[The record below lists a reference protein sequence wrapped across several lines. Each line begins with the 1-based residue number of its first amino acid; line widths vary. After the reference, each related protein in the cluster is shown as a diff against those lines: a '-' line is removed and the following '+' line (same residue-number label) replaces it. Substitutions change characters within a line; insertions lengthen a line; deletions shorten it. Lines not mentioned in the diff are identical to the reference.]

1 MTVAARPFRQFV
13 IKVHSRCDLACD
25 HCYVYQHADQSWR
38 GRPVTM
44 SQETFRRAAARIAE
58 HATAHRLTRVHV
70 VLHGGEPLLA
80 GRERLRGF
88 ARALRSALHGVA
100 ELDLRMQT
108 NGLRLDDE
116 FCAMLVDESI
126 VTSVSL
132 DGDEASND
140 RHRIRRDGSGSY
152 HDVVRAVRLLGSP
165 PHRAAFGG
173 LLCTIDVEND
183 PVEVYRALAA
193 LRPPAVDFLL
203 PHATW
208 EFPPPRPGGETDY
221 ADWLIAVHKQWTAD
235 GMPMRIR
242 MFESI
247 SRLTRGRGSLTEALG
262 LGSSDLLVIETDGAL
277 EQADWLKTA
286 YPGAPATG
294 MHLATHRLEEAAEHR
309 GIQARRAGLD
319 GLSAQCRACPV
330 VSVCG
335 GGLYGHRHRA
345 SNGFDNPSV
354 YCADLLKIIEYVQ
367 TTERNDADVRHGW
380 HGLSWTHFDELAAG
394 YGSAAAVRSLAAA
407 QNSQRRALLA
417 AARRADTQG
426 TGTGAGSGRGPGQDA
441 GAGPGGGSGRG
452 GGSGSAPGSG
462 SAGPG
467 FGPGK
472 GAGAGSG
479 ARTGSGSGSGSA
491 FGSGPGAGP
500 GLTAG
505 PAPIPASAGPGAGES
520 TSAGTGARAG
530 ATAATGART
539 GADAA
544 PGPMPERAGP
554 MPERAGPAD
563 SGPGWEAI
571 LALPAA
577 ALDVLLA
584 DPYLRVWALAC
595 GQPVRRRAEGRP
607 AEAALSAVAR
617 AGGRLTLSVPLRH
630 EPEGPAIHLPGLG
643 RLSLPADGRD
653 GRRPGTVTVTAAD
666 TALTVEGRTLGQE
679 QPPDGMRW
687 QPLRQLSA
695 DGLEVA
701 LDDLDPARDC
711 YGYEPLPRLSEAEFR
726 RWEAMFGE
734 AWQLIRTQYA
744 EYAQGIAAGLTTV
757 TPLAPAASGDDV
769 SATSRHAFG
778 AVGIALPRTAEDLA
792 MLIVHEYQHVKLGAM
807 LDMFDL
813 LDGLDDRRY
822 RVLWRPDA
830 RPLDALV
837 QGAYAHLAVADIWRL
852 RVRRGA
858 GGVGPALYE
867 RSRVEADK
875 WRTAVLDALD
885 TVAGTGSLTAL
896 GHRFVRGLRG
906 EAETLGGVA
915 ETGPIAV

>member
-1 MTVAARPFRQFV
+1 MTVARPFRQFV

-44 SQETFRRAAARIAE
+44 SEETFRRAAGRIAE
-58 HATAHRLTRVHV
+58 HAAAHRLTRVHV

-88 ARALRSALHGVA
+88 ARDLRSALHGVA

-108 NGLRLDDE
+108 NGLRLDDA

-126 VTSVSL
+126 VTSISL

-140 RHRIRRDGSGSY
+140 RHRIRRNGSGSY
-152 HDVVRAVRLLGSP
+152 RDVVRAVRLLGAP
-165 PHRAAFGG
+165 PHRGAFGG
-173 LLCTIDVEND
+173 LLCTVDVEND
-183 PVEVYRALAA
+183 PVEVYRALAE
-193 LRPPAVDFLL
+193 LRPPAIDFLL

-208 EFPPPRPGGETDY
+208 EYPPPRPGGETDY

-235 GMPMRIR
+235 GMPTRIR

-247 SRLTRGRGSLTEALG
+247 SRLSHGRGSLTEALG
-262 LGSSDLLVIETDGAL
+262 LGSSDLLVLETDGAV

-286 YPGAPATG
+286 YPGAPETG
-294 MHLATHRLEEAAEHR
+294 MHIATHRLEEAAEHR

-335 GGLYGHRHRA
+335 GGLYGHRHRT

-354 YCADLLKIIEYVQ
+354 YCADLLKITEYVQ
-367 TTERNDADVRHGW
+367 STERAAAAVRHGW
-380 HGLSWTHFDELAAG
+380 HALPWAHFDELAAG
-394 YGSAAAVRSLAAA
+394 YGGTAAVRSLAAA

-417 AARRADTQG
+417 GAHRADTQ
-426 TGTGAGSGRGPGQDA
+426 
-441 GAGPGGGSGRG
+441 
-452 GGSGSAPGSG
+452 
-462 SAGPG
+462 
-467 FGPGK
+467 
-472 GAGAGSG
+472 
-479 ARTGSGSGSGSA
+479 
-491 FGSGPGAGP
+491 GPGAGP
-500 GLTAG
+500 G
-505 PAPIPASAGPGAGES
+505 PGPGPS
-520 TSAGTGARAG
+520 
-530 ATAATGART
+530 
-539 GADAA
+539 
-544 PGPMPERAGP
+544 PGSG
-554 MPERAGPAD
+554 GPAD
-563 SGPGWEAI
+563 SVPGWEAV
-571 LALPAA
+571 LGLPAA

-595 GQPVRRRAEGRP
+595 GQSVRRRAEGHP

-617 AGGRLTLSVPLRH
+617 TGGQLTLSVPLRH
-630 EPEGPAIHLPGLG
+630 GPEGSAIHLPGVG
-643 RLSLPADGRD
+643 RLLLRAGSRD
-653 GRRPGTVTVTAAD
+653 RRSGTVTVTAAD
-666 TALTVEGRTLGQE
+666 TALTVEGRTLGRE
-679 QPPDGMRW
+679 RPPDGMIW
-687 QPLRQLSA
+687 QPLRRLSA
-695 DGLEVA
+695 DGLDVA
-701 LDDLDPARDC
+701 LDDLDPSRDC
-711 YGYEPLPRLSEAEFR
+711 YGYEPLSRLSEAEFR
-726 RWEAMFGE
+726 QWEAMFGE
-734 AWQLIRTQYA
+734 AWQLIRTAYPD
-744 EYAQGIAAGLTTV
+744 YAQGIAAGLTTV
-757 TPLAPAASGDDV
+757 TPLAPALSGDDV

-778 AVGIALPRTAEDLA
+778 AVGIALPRSAEDLA
-792 MLIVHEYQHVKLGAM
+792 MLLIHEYQHVKLGAM
-807 LDMFDL
+807 FDMFDL

-822 RVLWRPDA
+822 HVLWRPDP
-830 RPLDALV
+830 RPLDAIV
-837 QGAYAHLAVADIWRL
+837 QGAYAHLAVADVWWI

-858 GGVGPALYE
+858 TGVGPALYE

>member
-38 GRPVTM
+38 GRPGTM
-44 SQETFRRAAARIAE
+44 SEETFRRTAERIAE
-58 HATAHRLTRVHV
+58 HAAAHRLTRVHV

-80 GRERLRGF
+80 GRERLRGY
-88 ARALRSALHGVA
+88 ARELRAALDGVA
-100 ELDLRMQT
+100 ALDLRMQT
-108 NGLRLDDE
+108 NGLRLDDA
-116 FCAMLVDESI
+116 FCAMLVEESI

-132 DGDEASND
+132 DGDEVSND

-152 HDVVRAVRLLGSP
+152 RDVVRAVRLLGAP
-165 PHRAAFGG
+165 AHRGAFGG

-183 PVEVYRALAA
+183 PVEVYRALAELA
-193 LRPPAVDFLL
+193 PPAVDFLL

-208 EFPPPRPGGETDY
+208 EYPPPRPGGETGSEY
-221 ADWLIAVHKQWTAD
+221 AHWLIAVHKQWTAD

-247 SRLTRGRGSLTEALG
+247 SRLSRGRGSLTEALG
-262 LGSSDLLVIETDGAL
+262 LGSSDLLVVETDGAI

-286 YPGAPATG
+286 YPGAPGTG
-294 MHLATHRLEEAAEHR
+294 MHIDTHRLEEAAAHR

-335 GGLYGHRHRA
+335 GGLYGHRHRR

-354 YCADLLKIIEYVQ
+354 YCADLLRIIEYVQ
-367 TTERNDADVRHGW
+367 TTERDDADVRHGW
-380 HGLSWTHFDELAAG
+380 HGLSWGHFDELAAG
-394 YGSAAAVRSLAAA
+394 HGSTAAVRSLAAA

-417 AARRADTQG
+417 AARRADTRAPG
-426 TGTGAGSGRGPGQDA
+426 TPVPGAG
-441 GAGPGGGSGRG
+441 
-452 GGSGSAPGSG
+452 
-462 SAGPG
+462 
-467 FGPGK
+467 
-472 GAGAGSG
+472 
-479 ARTGSGSGSGSA
+479 TGSGSGSDARYGPVTGGSA
-491 FGSGPGAGP
+491 DS
-500 GLTAG
+500 
-505 PAPIPASAGPGAGES
+505 
-520 TSAGTGARAG
+520 
-530 ATAATGART
+530 
-539 GADAA
+539 A
-544 PGPMPERAGP
+544 PGWDAV
-554 MPERAGPAD
+554 
-563 SGPGWEAI
+563 

-595 GQPVRRRAEGRP
+595 GQSVRRRAEGHP

-617 AGGRLTLSVPLRH
+617 TGGRLTLAVPLRH
-630 EPEGPAIHLPGLG
+630 GSEGPAVHLPGIG
-643 RLSLPADGRD
+643 RLLLRGAGRD
-653 GRRPGTVTVTAAD
+653 RPSRTLTVTAAD
-666 TALTVEGRTLGQE
+666 TALTVEGRTLGRE
-679 QPPDGMRW
+679 RPPDGMIW
-687 QPLRQLSA
+687 QPLRRLSS
-695 DGLEVA
+695 DGLDVA
-701 LDDLDPARDC
+701 LDDLDPSRDC
-711 YGYEPLPRLSEAEFR
+711 YGYEPRPRLPEAEFR
-726 RWEAMFGE
+726 RWEAMFEE
-734 AWQLIRTQYA
+734 AWQLIRT
-744 EYAQGIAAGLTTV
+744 EYADYAQAIAAGLTTV
-757 TPLAPAASGDDV
+757 TPLTPAPSGDDV

-792 MLIVHEYQHVKLGAM
+792 MLVVHEYQHVKLGAM

-813 LDGLDDRRY
+813 LDGVDERRY
-822 RVLWRPDA
+822 RVLWRPDP
-830 RPLDALV
+830 RPLDAIL
-837 QGAYAHLAVADIWRL
+837 QGAYAHHAVADVWRI

-858 GGVGPALYE
+858 GGVGAPLYE
-867 RSRVEADK
+867 RSRAEADK

-915 ETGPIAV
+915 ETGPTAV

>member
-1 MTVAARPFRQFV
+1 MIAATRPFRQFV

-44 SQETFRRAAARIAE
+44 SEETFRRTADRIAE
-58 HATAHRLTRVHV
+58 HAAAHRLTRVHV

-108 NGLRLDDE
+108 NGLRLDDA
-116 FCAMLVDESI
+116 FCAMLAQESI
-126 VTSVSL
+126 VTSISL

-152 HDVVRAVRLLGSP
+152 RDVVAAVGHLGAP
-165 PHRAAFGG
+165 AHRSAFGG

-183 PVEVYRALAA
+183 PVEVYRSLAA

-208 EFPPPRPGGETDY
+208 EYPPPRPDGGTGSDY
-221 ADWLIAVHKQWTAD
+221 ADWLIAVHKRWTAD

-262 LGSSDLLVIETDGAL
+262 LGSSDLLVVETDGAV

-286 YPGAPATG
+286 YPGAPETG
-294 MHLATHRLEEAAEHR
+294 LHIATHRLEEAAEHR

-335 GGLYGHRHRA
+335 GGLYGHRHREA
-345 SNGFDNPSV
+345 NGFDNPSV
-354 YCADLLKIIEYVQ
+354 YCTDLLKIIEYVQ
-367 TTERNDADVRHGW
+367 GTERDDIDVRHGW

-394 YGSAAAVRSLAAA
+394 HGSTAAVRSLAAA
-407 QNSQRRALLA
+407 QSSQRRALLA
-417 AARRADTQG
+417 AARRADSP
-426 TGTGAGSGRGPGQDA
+426 APL
-441 GAGPGGGSGRG
+441 
-452 GGSGSAPGSG
+452 GSAD
-462 SAGPG
+462 SA
-467 FGPGK
+467 
-472 GAGAGSG
+472 
-479 ARTGSGSGSGSA
+479 
-491 FGSGPGAGP
+491 
-500 GLTAG
+500 
-505 PAPIPASAGPGAGES
+505 
-520 TSAGTGARAG
+520 
-530 ATAATGART
+530 
-539 GADAA
+539 
-544 PGPMPERAGP
+544 
-554 MPERAGPAD
+554 
-563 SGPGWEAI
+563 PGWEAI
-571 LALPAA
+571 LALPTA

-595 GQPVRRRAEGRP
+595 GQSVRRRAEGHP

-617 AGGRLTLSVPLRH
+617 TGGQLTLPVPLRH
-630 EPEGPAIHLPGLG
+630 GPEGSAIHLPGMG
-643 RLSLPADGRD
+643 RLLLGAGSRD
-653 GRRPGTVTVTAAD
+653 RRSGTVTVTASDA
-666 TALTVEGRTLGQE
+666 AITVEGRTLGRE
-679 QPPDGMRW
+679 RPPDGMVW
-687 QPLRQLSA
+687 QPLRRLSA
-695 DGLEVA
+695 EGLAVV
-701 LDDLDPARDC
+701 LDDVDPSRDC
-711 YGYEPLPRLSEAEFR
+711 YGYQPLPRLPEAEFR
-726 RWEAMFGE
+726 QWEAMFGE
-734 AWQLIRTQYA
+734 AWQLIRA
-744 EYAQGIAAGLTTV
+744 EYPDYAQGIAAGLTAV
-757 TPLAPAASGDDV
+757 TPLAPEPSGDDV
-769 SATSRHAFG
+769 SATSRHAFA
-778 AVGIALPRTAEDLA
+778 AVGIALPRSAEDLA
-792 MLIVHEYQHVKLGAM
+792 LLIVHEFQHVKLGAM

-813 LDGLDDRRY
+813 LDGLDERRY
-822 RVLWRPDA
+822 PVLWRPDP
-830 RPLDALV
+830 RPLDAIV

-858 GGVGPALYE
+858 ADVGATLHE
-867 RSRVEADK
+867 RSLAEAGK

-885 TVAGTGSLTAL
+885 TVAGAGSLTAL
-896 GHRFVRGLRG
+896 GRRFVRGLRD

-915 ETGPIAV
+915 ESGPLAV

>member
-1 MTVAARPFRQFV
+1 MIAATRPFRQFV

-44 SQETFRRAAARIAE
+44 SEETFRRTADRIAE
-58 HATAHRLTRVHV
+58 HASAHRLARVHV

-80 GRERLRGF
+80 GREKLRRF
-88 ARALRSALHGVA
+88 ARELRSALQGVA

-108 NGLRLDDE
+108 NGLRLDEE
-116 FCAMLVDESI
+116 FCAMLAEESI
-126 VTSVSL
+126 VTSISL

-152 HDVVRAVRLLGSP
+152 RDVVRAVRLLGAP
-165 PHRAAFGG
+165 AHRSAFGG

-183 PVEVYRALAA
+183 PVEVYRALAE

-208 EFPPPRPGGETDY
+208 EHPPPRPGGETDY

-262 LGSSDLLVIETDGAL
+262 LGSSDLLVIETDGSI

-286 YPGAPATG
+286 YPGAPETG
-294 MHLATHRLEEAAEHR
+294 LHIATHRLEEAAEHR

-335 GGLYGHRHRA
+335 GGLYGHRHRG

-367 TTERNDADVRHGW
+367 TSERDDAAVRHGW
-380 HGLSWTHFDELAAG
+380 HGLTWTHFDELAAG
-394 YGSAAAVRSLAAA
+394 YGSTAAVRSLAAA

-417 AARRADTQG
+417 AARRADT
-426 TGTGAGSGRGPGQDA
+426 
-441 GAGPGGGSGRG
+441 
-452 GGSGSAPGSG
+452 
-462 SAGPG
+462 
-467 FGPGK
+467 
-472 GAGAGSG
+472 
-479 ARTGSGSGSGSA
+479 
-491 FGSGPGAGP
+491 
-500 GLTAG
+500 
-505 PAPIPASAGPGAGES
+505 
-520 TSAGTGARAG
+520 
-530 ATAATGART
+530 
-539 GADAA
+539 
-544 PGPMPERAGP
+544 PGPS
-554 MPERAGPAD
+554 D
-563 SGPGWEAI
+563 SPDSAPGWEAI
-571 LALPAA
+571 LALPTA

-595 GQPVRRRAEGRP
+595 WQSTRRAEGHP
-607 AEAALSAVAR
+607 AEAALSAVVR
-617 AGGRLTLSVPLRH
+617 TGGRLTLPVPLRH
-630 EPEGPAIHLPGLG
+630 GPEGPAIHLPGMG
-643 RLSLPADGRD
+643 RLLLPAESRE
-653 GRRPGTVTVTAAD
+653 RRSGTLTVTAAD
-666 TALTVEGRTLGQE
+666 AAITVEGHTLGRE
-679 QPPDGMRW
+679 RPPAGMVW
-687 QPLRQLSA
+687 QPLRHLAA
-695 DGLEVA
+695 DGLDVA
-701 LDDLDPARDC
+701 LDDVDPSRDC
-711 YGYEPLPRLSEAEFR
+711 YGYEPLPRLSEAEFG
-726 RWEAMFGE
+726 RWEQMFGE
-734 AWQLIRTQYA
+734 AWQLIRTEYPD
-744 EYAQGIAAGLTTV
+744 YAQAIAAGLTTV
-757 TPLAPAASGDDV
+757 TPLAPAPSGDDV
-769 SATSRHAFG
+769 SATCRHAFG
-778 AVGIALPRTAEDLA
+778 AVGIALPRSAEDLA
-792 MLIVHEYQHVKLGAM
+792 MLIIHEYQHVKLGAM

-813 LDGLDDRRY
+813 LDGLDERRY
-822 RVLWRPDA
+822 RVLWRPDP
-830 RPLDALV
+830 RPLDAIV
-837 QGAYAHLAVADIWRL
+837 QGAYAHLAVADVWRI

-858 GGVGPALYE
+858 SGVGAALYE
-867 RSRVEADK
+867 RSRAEADK

-915 ETGPIAV
+915 ETGPVAV

>member
-44 SQETFRRAAARIAE
+44 SEETFRRAAARIAE
-58 HATAHRLTRVHV
+58 HAAAHRLTRVHV

-88 ARALRSALHGVA
+88 ARTLRSALHGVA

-126 VTSVSL
+126 VTSISL

-152 HDVVRAVRLLGSP
+152 RDVVRAVRILGAP

-173 LLCTIDVEND
+173 LLCTIDVDND
-183 PVEVYRALAA
+183 PVEVYRALAE
-193 LRPPAVDFLL
+193 LRPPAIDFLL

-208 EFPPPRPGGETDY
+208 EFPPARPGGETDY

-286 YPGAPATG
+286 YQGAPATG

-367 TTERNDADVRHGW
+367 TTERDAADVRHGW

-417 AARRADTQG
+417 AARRAD
-426 TGTGAGSGRGPGQDA
+426 SE
-441 GAGPGGGSGRG
+441 
-452 GGSGSAPGSG
+452 APG
-462 SAGPG
+462 P
-467 FGPGK
+467 
-472 GAGAGSG
+472 
-479 ARTGSGSGSGSA
+479 
-491 FGSGPGAGP
+491 GP

-505 PAPIPASAGPGAGES
+505 PISVPAGAGSAQGAGAARAAGPVG
-520 TSAGTGARAG
+520 
-530 ATAATGART
+530 
-539 GADAA
+539 
-544 PGPMPERAGP
+544 
-554 MPERAGPAD
+554 

-617 AGGRLTLSVPLRH
+617 VGGRLTLAVPLRH
-630 EPEGPAIHLPGLG
+630 EPEGSAIHLPGLG
-643 RLSLPADGRD
+643 RLSLGADGRD
-653 GRRPGTVTVTAAD
+653 RRAGTVTVTAAD

-679 QPPDGMRW
+679 LPPDGMRW
-687 QPLRQLSA
+687 QPLRHLSA
-695 DGLEVA
+695 DGLRVA
-701 LDDLDPARDC
+701 LDDLDPSRDC
-711 YGYEPLPRLSEAEFR
+711 YGYQPLPRLSEAEFR
-726 RWEAMFGE
+726 RWETMFGE
-734 AWQLIRTQYA
+734 AWQLIRTEYA

-778 AVGIALPRTAEDLA
+778 AVGIALPRSAEDLA

-822 RVLWRPDA
+822 RVLWRTDA
-830 RPLDALV
+830 RPLDAIV

-858 GGVGPALYE
+858 AGVGPALYE
-867 RSRVEADK
+867 RSRAEADK

>member
-38 GRPVTM
+38 GRPGTM
-44 SQETFRRAAARIAE
+44 SEQTFRRTADRIAE

-126 VTSVSL
+126 VTSISL

-152 HDVVRAVRLLGSP
+152 RDVVRAVRLLGAP
-165 PHRAAFGG
+165 AHRSAFGG

-183 PVEVYRALAA
+183 PVEVYRALAE
-193 LRPPAVDFLL
+193 LRPPAIDFLL

-208 EFPPPRPGGETDY
+208 EYPPPRPGGRAGSEY

-247 SRLTRGRGSLTEALG
+247 SRLSRGRGSLTEALG
-262 LGSSDLLVIETDGAL
+262 LGSSDLLVVETDGAV

-294 MHLATHRLEEAAEHR
+294 MHIATHRLEEAAEHR

-354 YCADLLKIIEYVQ
+354 YCADLLKTIEYVQ
-367 TTERNDADVRHGW
+367 ATERNDADVRHGW

-394 YGSAAAVRSLAAA
+394 HGSTAAVRSLAAA

-417 AARRADTQG
+417 AAHRADT
-426 TGTGAGSGRGPGQDA
+426 
-441 GAGPGGGSGRG
+441 
-452 GGSGSAPGSG
+452 
-462 SAGPG
+462 
-467 FGPGK
+467 
-472 GAGAGSG
+472 
-479 ARTGSGSGSGSA
+479 
-491 FGSGPGAGP
+491 SGPGSDP
-500 GLTAG
+500 GL
-505 PAPIPASAGPGAGES
+505 GAG
-520 TSAGTGARAG
+520 T
-530 ATAATGART
+530 ATGPRP
-539 GADAA
+539 D
-544 PGPMPERAGP
+544 PGFDPGI
-554 MPERAGPAD
+554 GGSAD
-563 SGPGWEAI
+563 SAPGWEAV

-595 GQPVRRRAEGRP
+595 GQSVRRRAEGRP
-607 AEAALSAVAR
+607 AEAALSSVAR
-617 AGGRLTLSVPLRH
+617 TGGRLTLAVPLRH
-630 EPEGPAIHLPGLG
+630 GPEGAAVHLPGVG
-643 RLSLPADGRD
+643 RLLLRGDSSD
-653 GRRPGTVTVTAAD
+653 RRSGTLTVTAED
-666 TALTVEGRTLGQE
+666 SALTVEGRTLGRE
-679 QPPDGMRW
+679 RPPDGMTW
-687 QPLRQLSA
+687 QPLRHLST
-695 DGLEVA
+695 DGPEVA

-711 YGYEPLPRLSEAEFR
+711 YGYKPLPRLPEAEFR
-726 RWEAMFGE
+726 RWEAMFAE
-734 AWQLIRTQYA
+734 AWQLIRTEYPD
-744 EYAQGIAAGLTTV
+744 YAQGIAAGLTAV
-757 TPLAPAASGDDV
+757 TPLAPAPSGDDV

-778 AVGIALPRTAEDLA
+778 AVGIALPRSAEDLA
-792 MLIVHEYQHVKLGAM
+792 LLLIHEYQHVKLGAM

-813 LDGLDDRRY
+813 LDGLDDRRHH
-822 RVLWRPDA
+822 VLWRPDP
-830 RPLDALV
+830 RPLDAIV
-837 QGAYAHLAVADIWRL
+837 QGAYAHLAVADVWRI

-858 GGVGPALYE
+858 AGVGTALYE
-867 RSRVEADK
+867 RSRVEADT

-906 EAETLGGVA
+906 EAEALGGVA

>member
-38 GRPVTM
+38 GRPGTM
-44 SQETFRRAAARIAE
+44 SEETFRRTAERIAE
-58 HATAHRLTRVHV
+58 HAAAHRLTRVHV

-80 GRERLRGF
+80 GRERLRGY
-88 ARALRSALHGVA
+88 ARELRSALDGVA
-100 ELDLRMQT
+100 ALDLRMQT
-108 NGLRLDDE
+108 NGLRLDDA
-116 FCAMLVDESI
+116 FCAMLVEESI

-132 DGDEASND
+132 DGDEVSND

-152 HDVVRAVRLLGSP
+152 RDVVRAVRLLGAP
-165 PHRAAFGG
+165 AHRGAFGG

-183 PVEVYRALAA
+183 PVEVYRALAELA
-193 LRPPAVDFLL
+193 PPAVDFLL

-208 EFPPPRPGGETDY
+208 EYPPPRPGGEAGSEY
-221 ADWLIAVHKQWTAD
+221 AHWLIAVHKQWTAD

-247 SRLTRGRGSLTEALG
+247 SRLSRGRGSLTEALG
-262 LGSSDLLVIETDGAL
+262 LGSSDLLVVETDGAI

-286 YPGAPATG
+286 YPGAPGTG
-294 MHLATHRLEEAAEHR
+294 MHIDTHRLEEAAAHR

-335 GGLYGHRHRA
+335 GGLYGHRHRR

-354 YCADLLKIIEYVQ
+354 YCADLLRIIEYVQ
-367 TTERNDADVRHGW
+367 TTERDDADVRHGW
-380 HGLSWTHFDELAAG
+380 HGLSWGHFDELAAG
-394 YGSAAAVRSLAAA
+394 HGSTAAVRSLAAA

-426 TGTGAGSGRGPGQDA
+426 PGTP
-441 GAGPGGGSGRG
+441 
-452 GGSGSAPGSG
+452 AP
-462 SAGPG
+462 
-467 FGPGK
+467 
-472 GAGAGSG
+472 GAGAGAG
-479 ARTGSGSGSGSA
+479 AGVGSGSGSDARYGPVTGGSA
-491 FGSGPGAGP
+491 DS
-500 GLTAG
+500 
-505 PAPIPASAGPGAGES
+505 
-520 TSAGTGARAG
+520 
-530 ATAATGART
+530 
-539 GADAA
+539 A
-544 PGPMPERAGP
+544 PGWDAV
-554 MPERAGPAD
+554 
-563 SGPGWEAI
+563 

-595 GQPVRRRAEGRP
+595 GQSVRRRAEGHP

-617 AGGRLTLSVPLRH
+617 TGGRLTLAVPLRH
-630 EPEGPAIHLPGLG
+630 GPEGPAVHLPGIG
-643 RLSLPADGRD
+643 RLLLRGDSRD
-653 GRRPGTVTVTAAD
+653 RPSRTLTVTAAD
-666 TALTVEGRTLGQE
+666 TALTVEGRTLGRE
-679 QPPDGMRW
+679 RPPDGMIW
-687 QPLRQLSA
+687 QPLRRLSS
-695 DGLEVA
+695 DGLDVA
-701 LDDLDPARDC
+701 LDDLDPSRDC
-711 YGYEPLPRLSEAEFR
+711 YGYEPRPRLPEAEFR
-726 RWEAMFGE
+726 RWEAMFEE
-734 AWQLIRTQYA
+734 AWQLIRT
-744 EYAQGIAAGLTTV
+744 EYADYAQAIAVGLSTV
-757 TPLAPAASGDDV
+757 TPLTPAPSGDDV

-792 MLIVHEYQHVKLGAM
+792 MLLVHEYQHVKLGAM

-813 LDGLDDRRY
+813 LDGVDERRY
-822 RVLWRPDA
+822 RVLWRPDP
-830 RPLDALV
+830 RPLDAIL
-837 QGAYAHLAVADIWRL
+837 QGAYAHHAVADVWRI

-858 GGVGPALYE
+858 AGVGATLYE
-867 RSRVEADK
+867 RSRAEADK

-915 ETGPIAV
+915 ETGPAAV

>member
-38 GRPVTM
+38 GRPGTM
-44 SQETFRRAAARIAE
+44 SEQTFRLTADRIAE
-58 HATAHRLTRVHV
+58 HAAAHRLTRVHV

-126 VTSVSL
+126 VTSISL

-152 HDVVRAVRLLGSP
+152 RDVVRAVRLLGAP
-165 PHRAAFGG
+165 AHRSAFGG

-183 PVEVYRALAA
+183 PVEVYRALAE
-193 LRPPAVDFLL
+193 LRPPAIDFLL

-208 EFPPPRPGGETDY
+208 EYPPPRPGGETGSEY

-247 SRLTRGRGSLTEALG
+247 SRLSRGRGSLTEALG
-262 LGSSDLLVIETDGAL
+262 LGSSDLLVVETDGAV

-286 YPGAPATG
+286 YPGAPETG
-294 MHLATHRLEEAAEHR
+294 MHIATHRLEEAAEHR

-335 GGLYGHRHRA
+335 GGLYGHRHRG

-354 YCADLLKIIEYVQ
+354 YCADLLKTIEYVQ
-367 TTERNDADVRHGW
+367 ATERNDADVRHGW

-394 YGSAAAVRSLAAA
+394 HGSTAAVRSLAAA

-417 AARRADTQG
+417 AARRADT
-426 TGTGAGSGRGPGQDA
+426 SG
-441 GAGPGGGSGRG
+441 
-452 GGSGSAPGSG
+452 PGSG
-462 SAGPG
+462 EA
-467 FGPGK
+467 
-472 GAGAGSG
+472 
-479 ARTGSGSGSGSA
+479 AR
-491 FGSGPGAGP
+491 
-500 GLTAG
+500 
-505 PAPIPASAGPGAGES
+505 
-520 TSAGTGARAG
+520 
-530 ATAATGART
+530 
-539 GADAA
+539 
-544 PGPMPERAGP
+544 
-554 MPERAGPAD
+554 
-563 SGPGWEAI
+563 GWEAI

-584 DPYLRVWALAC
+584 EPYLRVWALAC
-595 GQPVRRRAEGRP
+595 GQLVQRAEGRP

-617 AGGRLTLSVPLRH
+617 AGGQLTLPVPLRH
-630 EPEGPAIHLPGLG
+630 GPEGTAIHLPGMG
-643 RLSLPADGRD
+643 RLLLRARSARWTPPRL
-653 GRRPGTVTVTAAD
+653 TVSATDAAI
-666 TALTVEGRTLGQE
+666 TVEGRRLGRDE
-679 QPPDGMRW
+679 PPDGMIW
-687 QPLRQLSA
+687 QPLRYLVA
-695 DGLEVA
+695 NGLKVA
-701 LDDLDPARDC
+701 LDDLDPSRDC
-711 YGYEPLPRLSEAEFR
+711 YGYRPLSRLAEAEFR
-726 RWEAMFGE
+726 RWQEMFTE
-734 AWQLIRTQYA
+734 AWQLIRTEYPGYA
-744 EYAQGIAAGLTTV
+744 PGIASGLTTV
-757 TPLAPAASGDDV
+757 TPLAPSPSGDDV

-778 AVGIALPRTAEDLA
+778 AVGVALPRTAEDLA
-792 MLIVHEYQHVKLGAM
+792 LLLIHEYQHVKLGAM

-813 LDGLDDRRY
+813 FDGSDERRY

-830 RPLDALV
+830 RPLDAII
-837 QGAYAHLAVADIWRL
+837 QGAYAHLAVADVWLIRT
-852 RVRRGA
+852 RRGTT
-858 GGVGPALYE
+858 GVGMVLARRSPA
-867 RSRVEADK
+867 EADR
-875 WRTAVLDALD
+875 WRTAVLNALRI
-885 TVAGTGSLTAL
+885 VAESGSLTAL

-915 ETGPIAV
+915 ETGPAAL

>member
-44 SQETFRRAAARIAE
+44 SDETFRHVAGRIAE
-58 HATAHRLTRVHV
+58 HAAAHRLTRVHV

-88 ARALRSALHGVA
+88 ARSLRSALHGVA

-126 VTSVSL
+126 VTSISL

-152 HDVVRAVRLLGSP
+152 RDAVRAVRLLGTP

-183 PVEVYRALAA
+183 PVEVYRALAE

-221 ADWLIAVHKQWTAD
+221 ADWLIAVHKEWTAD

-247 SRLTRGRGSLTEALG
+247 GRLTRGRGSLTEALG
-262 LGSSDLLVIETDGAL
+262 PGSSDLLVIETDGAL

-367 TTERNDADVRHGW
+367 ATERNDADVRHGW

-394 YGSAAAVRSLAAA
+394 YGGAAAVRSLAAA

-426 TGTGAGSGRGPGQDA
+426 PDPGRAMAPGRGP
-441 GAGPGGGSGRG
+441 
-452 GGSGSAPGSG
+452 APGTRS
-462 SAGPG
+462 
-467 FGPGK
+467 
-472 GAGAGSG
+472 
-479 ARTGSGSGSGSA
+479 
-491 FGSGPGAGP
+491 GP

-505 PAPIPASAGPGAGES
+505 PTPADAGVVAGVDGTASMGAGAGAGAGAGPGIG
-520 TSAGTGARAG
+520 
-530 ATAATGART
+530 
-539 GADAA
+539 D
-544 PGPMPERAGP
+544 PV
-554 MPERAGPAD
+554 D

-630 EPEGPAIHLPGLG
+630 EPEGSAIHLPGLG
-643 RLSLPADGRD
+643 RLSLGADSR
-653 GRRPGTVTVTAAD
+653 RRPSGTLTVTAAD

-679 QPPDGMRW
+679 LPPDGMCW
-687 QPLRQLSA
+687 QPLRHLSA

-701 LDDLDPARDC
+701 LDDLDPSRDC
-711 YGYEPLPRLSEAEFR
+711 YGYKPLPRLSEAEFR
-726 RWEAMFGE
+726 RWETMFGE
-734 AWQLIRTQYA
+734 AWQLIRTQYS

-757 TPLAPAASGDDV
+757 TPLVPAASGDDV

-778 AVGIALPRTAEDLA
+778 AVGIALPRSAEDLA

-813 LDGLDDRRY
+813 LDGLDERRY

-830 RPLDALV
+830 RPLDAIV

-852 RVRRGA
+852 RVRRGVA
-858 GGVGPALYE
+858 GVGPALYE

-906 EAETLGGVA
+906 EAESLGGVA

>member
-1 MTVAARPFRQFV
+1 MTVVARPFRQFV

-44 SQETFRRAAARIAE
+44 SEETFRRTADRIAE
-58 HATAHRLTRVHV
+58 HAAEHRLTRVHV

-88 ARALRSALHGVA
+88 ARRLRSALHGVA

-126 VTSVSL
+126 VTSISL
-132 DGDEASND
+132 DGDEVSND

-152 HDVVRAVRLLGSP
+152 RDVVRAVRRLGAP
-165 PHRAAFGG
+165 AHRSAFGG

-183 PVEVYRALAA
+183 PVEVYRALAE

-208 EFPPPRPGGETDY
+208 EYPPPRPGGETGSVY

-262 LGSSDLLVIETDGAL
+262 LGSSDLLVVETDGAL

-286 YPGAPATG
+286 YPGAPETG
-294 MHLATHRLEEAAEHR
+294 MHIATHRLDEAAEHR

-319 GLSAQCRACPV
+319 GLSARCRACPV

-335 GGLYGHRHRA
+335 GGLYGHRHRK

-354 YCADLLKIIEYVQ
+354 YCADLLRIIEYLQ
-367 TTERNDADVRHGW
+367 TGERDDIDVRHGW

-394 YGSAAAVRSLAAA
+394 HGSTAAVRSLAAA
-407 QNSQRRALLA
+407 QSSQRRALLA
-417 AARRADTQG
+417 AARRADTPD
-426 TGTGAGSGRGPGQDA
+426 R
-441 GAGPGGGSGRG
+441 R
-452 GGSGSAPGSG
+452 
-462 SAGPG
+462 
-467 FGPGK
+467 
-472 GAGAGSG
+472 
-479 ARTGSGSGSGSA
+479 
-491 FGSGPGAGP
+491 
-500 GLTAG
+500 
-505 PAPIPASAGPGAGES
+505 
-520 TSAGTGARAG
+520 
-530 ATAATGART
+530 
-539 GADAA
+539 
-544 PGPMPERAGP
+544 
-554 MPERAGPAD
+554 GPAD
-563 SGPGWEAI
+563 SAPGWEAI

-577 ALDVLLA
+577 ALDMLLA

-595 GQPVRRRAEGRP
+595 GQSVRRAEGHP
-607 AEAALSAVAR
+607 AEAALSAVVR
-617 AGGRLTLSVPLRH
+617 TGGQLTLPVPLRH
-630 EPEGPAIHLPGLG
+630 GPEGAAIHLPGMG
-643 RLSLPADGRD
+643 RLLLRAGSRD
-653 GRRPGTVTVTAAD
+653 RRSGTVTVTAAD
-666 TALTVEGRTLGQE
+666 AALTVEGRTLGRE
-679 QPPDGMRW
+679 RPPDGMIW

-695 DGLEVA
+695 EGLDVA

-711 YGYEPLPRLSEAEFR
+711 YGYEPLPRLAEAEFR
-726 RWEAMFGE
+726 RWESMFGE
-734 AWQLIRTQYA
+734 AWRLIRTAYPD
-744 EYAQGIAAGLTTV
+744 YAQGIAAGLTAV
-757 TPLAPAASGDDV
+757 TPLAPSPTGDDV

-778 AVGIALPRTAEDLA
+778 AVGIALPRSAEDLA
-792 MLIVHEYQHVKLGAM
+792 MLLIHEYQHVKLGAM

-813 LDGLDDRRY
+813 LDGRDERRY

-830 RPLDALV
+830 RPLDAIV
-837 QGAYAHLAVADIWRL
+837 QGAYAHLAVADVWRI

-858 GGVGPALYE
+858 ADVGAALHE

-906 EAETLGGVA
+906 EAESLGGVA
-915 ETGPIAV
+915 ETGPVAV

>member
-44 SQETFRRAAARIAE
+44 SEETFRRAAARIAE
-58 HATAHRLTRVHV
+58 HAAAHRITRVHV

-88 ARALRSALHGVA
+88 ARTLRSALHGVA

-152 HDVVRAVRLLGSP
+152 RDVVRAVRILGAP

-173 LLCTIDVEND
+173 LLCTIDVDND
-183 PVEVYRALAA
+183 PVEVYRALAE
-193 LRPPAVDFLL
+193 LRPPAIDFLL

-208 EFPPPRPGGETDY
+208 EFPPARPGGETDY

-367 TTERNDADVRHGW
+367 TTERDAADVRHGW

-417 AARRADTQG
+417 AARRAD
-426 TGTGAGSGRGPGQDA
+426 SE
-441 GAGPGGGSGRG
+441 
-452 GGSGSAPGSG
+452 APG
-462 SAGPG
+462 P
-467 FGPGK
+467 
-472 GAGAGSG
+472 
-479 ARTGSGSGSGSA
+479 
-491 FGSGPGAGP
+491 GP

-505 PAPIPASAGPGAGES
+505 PISVPAGAGAGAG
-520 TSAGTGARAG
+520 SAQGAAAGAVRGTGPVG
-530 ATAATGART
+530 
-539 GADAA
+539 
-544 PGPMPERAGP
+544 
-554 MPERAGPAD
+554 

-617 AGGRLTLSVPLRH
+617 VGGRLTLAVPLRH
-630 EPEGPAIHLPGLG
+630 EPEGSAIHLPGLG
-643 RLSLPADGRD
+643 RLSLGTDGRD
-653 GRRPGTVTVTAAD
+653 RRAGTVTVTAAD

-679 QPPDGMRW
+679 LPPDGMRW
-687 QPLRQLSA
+687 QPLRHLSA
-695 DGLEVA
+695 DGLRVA
-701 LDDLDPARDC
+701 LDDLDPSRDC
-711 YGYEPLPRLSEAEFR
+711 YGYQPLPRLSEAEFR
-726 RWEAMFGE
+726 RWETMFGE
-734 AWQLIRTQYA
+734 AWQLIRTEYA

-757 TPLAPAASGDDV
+757 TPLAPAASGHDV

-778 AVGIALPRTAEDLA
+778 AVGIALPRSAEDLA

-830 RPLDALV
+830 RPLDAIV

-858 GGVGPALYE
+858 AGVGPALYE
-867 RSRVEADK
+867 RSRAEADK